1 MTAAPSTAEEWVV
14 TAARVRASILHPH
27 LLRARYAGP
36 PSGGVRM
43 ELCMSPT
50 LAEALD
56 GGPLE
61 ARDAVAM
68 VDDLASAVDALAA
81 RGLAPRQLS
90 PHSIH
95 LHHRRGAV
103 LADAGVPA
111 TVVPRLEVVSQR
123 ARQYVSPEEVAGHRA
138 TRRSLVY
145 TLGSILRESVSN
157 EATAVLGD
165 VIERATADS
174 PGSRYAHPRAFASAA
189 VAAAIGWAPSRR
201 TGHVRS
207 PRRAWHRPPG
217 GRLARHA
224 RANPAATWR
233 PWRGRRSERRERRRR
248 GPQRSRRGRQRSWRD
263 RRRPRAERRS
273 RRRERSR
280 NARARQRGPRHELG
294 QRRQPRR
301 R

>member
-1 MTAAPSTAEEWVV
+1 
-14 TAARVRASILHPH
+14 
-27 LLRARYAGP
+27 
-36 PSGGVRM
+36 M

-56 GGPLE
+56 GGPLDV
-61 ARDAVAM
+61 RDAVAM

-111 TVVPRLEVVSQR
+111 TVVPRLEVVCR

-189 VAAAIGWAPSRR
+189 VAAAIGVGAVPANGARPQPASRVAPAAGRKAR
-201 TGHVRS
+201 AARPRE
-207 PRRAWHRPPG
+207 PRRN
-217 GRLARHA
+217 LAAVARSALGTARTTAARTAAVAA
-224 RANPAATWR
+224 RAAAVVARSAAAT
-233 PWRGRRSERRERRRR
+233 GRAAVAATRTV
-248 GPQRSRRGRQRSWRD
+248 PQRAG
-263 RRRPRAERRS
+263 AA
-273 RRRERSR
+273 
-280 NARARQRGPRHELG
+280 ARTTARIG

-301 R
+301 RWRGAGRPQRRDRSW